1 MGTKKDKEEAPQ
13 SNLWAYLVQV
23 KLGLEEL
30 IQVNIMTLQVT
41 SRDSVVLFE
50 LDCRLFIL
58 KLSEQT

>member
-30 IQVNIMTLQVT
+30 I
-41 SRDSVVLFE
+41 
-50 LDCRLFIL
+50 
-58 KLSEQT
+58 